1 MVMRLSFEQIKRI
14 SIGAEDVVLHDRGIE
29 FERFNNEEKVLYA
42 TSPLA
47 TRTQTPAGVELVF
60 KTDGDRI
67 CIKIETELCSDRHFF
82 CLDIIEDGNLTGYIK
97 NYEDEQMTGFYSGKQ
112 FPQGV
117 FENVT
122 DLKSGTKEIR
132 IVLPWSVRVFLKELI
147 VENASFV
154 TPVKKDK
161 TMLVYGDSIT
171 HGYDALHPS
180 NTYVSRLGSYLGCK
194 TMVKAVGGEK
204 FWPALS
210 GVKNAKTPDCITVA
224 YGTNDW
230 GANDKAAFDK
240 NCPEF
245 LDNLRRNYPN
255 TPIFVISPI
264 WRKDNTLENSVFDS
278 IFYIAQKLEE
288 ICNSMDNTVY
298 IDGWNFV
305 PHDETFYGDLRLHP
319 TDKGFEHYFNNLV
332 KYIRI

>member
-1 MVMRLSFEQIKRI
+1 M
-14 SIGAEDVVLHDRGIE
+14 
-29 FERFNNEEKVLYA
+29 
-42 TSPLA
+42 
-47 TRTQTPAGVELVF
+47 AG
-60 KTDGDRI
+60 
-67 CIKIETELCSDRHFF
+67 H
-82 CLDIIEDGNLTGYIK
+82 IK
-97 NYEDEQMTGFYSGKQ
+97 NYEDGQMTGFYSSKK
-112 FPQGV
+112 FSQGV

-132 IVLPWSVRVFLKELI
+132 IVMPWSVRVFLRELA
-147 VENASFV
+147 VENASFI

-180 NTYVSRLGSYLGCK
+180 NTYVSRLGSYLGCE
-194 TMVKAVGGEK
+194 TLVKAVGGEK

-210 GVKNAKTPDCITVA
+210 DIKNDRTPDCITVA

-230 GANDKAAFDK
+230 ATNDKDAFDK

-245 LDNLRRNYPN
+245 FANLRRNYPK

-264 WRKDNTLENSVFDS
+264 WRKDNTFENCVFDS

-288 ICNSMDNTVY
+288 ICSGMDNMVY
-298 IDGWNFV
+298 IDGWDLV
-305 PHDETFYGDLRLHP
+305 PHDETLYGDLRLHP
-319 TDKGFEHYFNNLV
+319 GDRGFEHYFQKLT
-332 KYIRI
+332 KFIRL